1 MNSDFEAKFQR
12 EIRKRA
18 FARRDGLQLEKKRCQ
33 DIQHTLDA
41 LHEVTELSQS
51 ELEAIAQDVGLSF
64 GCHTENFFS
73 IKNQIL
79 AAGAMIGCAVILAWM
94 LLNA

>member
-41 LHEVTELSQS
+41 LHDVTELSRS
-51 ELEAIAQDVGLSF
+51 ELRAIARDAQLS
-64 GCHTENFFS
+64 CECLDENFFS

-79 AAGAMIGCAVILAWM
+79 VTCGIFGFVIILGW
-94 LLNA
+94 LLINA